1 MNALSKVLTPAD
13 VAPDYIKSLPPYV
26 PGKPA
31 SEVRREQGIES
42 ITKMASN
49 ENPLGTSPKAVAA
62 MSAVVSGMAVYP
74 DPSGY
79 DLKAALGVRHGVHQE
94 QLVLGNGSSELLDL
108 LARTFL
114 QAGDEAVFSQ
124 YSFIAYAVA
133 VKSVGA
139 HGVRVPAVDY
149 GHDLDAMA
157 EAIGERTRL
166 VFVANPNN
174 PTGTLLSEAAI
185 RAFLSRVPSHVLVIL
200 DEAYTEYM
208 QPDQA
213 MDSIALSRDYPNLVV
228 LRTFSKAYGLAG
240 LRVGFA
246 VAHPRVAELL
256 NRTRLVF
263 NVNAVA
269 QAAAI
274 AALGDEAFVR
284 KTYEVN
290 QAGLA
295 QLVEACQRL
304 GLPYVPSSGNFLM
317 VDFSGAP
324 HSATEVN
331 KRLLARGI
339 IVRPLGPYGL
349 PQHLRITVGLPGEN
363 TLFIEALDAIFEED
377 ATQQ

>member
-1 MNALSKVLTPAD
+1 M
-13 VAPDYIKSLPPYV
+13 
-26 PGKPA
+26 
-31 SEVRREQGIES
+31 
-42 ITKMASN
+42 
-49 ENPLGTSPKAVAA
+49 
-62 MSAVVSGMAVYP
+62 
-74 DPSGY
+74 
-79 DLKAALGVRHGVHQE
+79 
-94 QLVLGNGSSELLDL
+94 
-108 LARTFL
+108 
-114 QAGDEAVFSQ
+114 
-124 YSFIAYAVA
+124 
-133 VKSVGA
+133 
-139 HGVRVPAVDY
+139 
-149 GHDLDAMA
+149 
-157 EAIGERTRL
+157 
-166 VFVANPNN
+166 
-174 PTGTLLSEAAI
+174 
-185 RAFLSRVPSHVLVIL
+185 
-200 DEAYTEYM
+200 
-208 QPDQA
+208 
-213 MDSIALSRDYPNLVV
+213 
-228 LRTFSKAYGLAG
+228 
-240 LRVGFA
+240 
-246 VAHPRVAELL
+246 AELL